1 MWYIEVFKG
10 VCGNI
15 GDKFLFLIGEFFLFC
30 LGVFIIVFIIF
41 NILIILFENKINYI
55 KILLISI
62 LFMRY
67 ILFL

>member
-10 VCGNI
+10 VGGNI

-41 NILIILFENKINYI
+41 SILIILFENKINYI

>member
-10 VCGNI
+10 VGGNI

-41 NILIILFENKINYI
+41 SILIILFENKINYNKYFIYEVYFIFI
-55 KILLISI
+55 KC
-62 LFMRY
+62 F
-67 ILFL
+67 